1 MVQSV
6 ENGWTISM
14 LDQYSDGFCG
24 LATLLERVNCLNFKV
39 NFQKIFLFYK
49 MVKSPFSLIITH
61 LIRPQVANQQ
71 KKYSDGF

>member
-14 LDQYSDGFCG
+14 LDQYSDGFCA